1 MIIYSPD
8 NMIENV
14 SDYEMKEIM
23 ADAVM
28 TDSEKNKSI

>member
-23 ADAVM
+23 